1 MTKETNKNSKE
12 GTKLKLILSLLEFC
26 LKDKIKNYKRAIEK
40 NMKLNIEGLNRKTLY
55 IYIYIYWKIK
65 LKINKTLIKTKMIK
79 IKTKIMNPET
89 PTTMRG
95 FEGTREK
102 WKKIDNWW

>member
-1 MTKETNKNSKE
+1 M
-12 GTKLKLILSLLEFC
+12 
-26 LKDKIKNYKRAIEK
+26 DKIKNYKRAIEK

-55 IYIYIYWKIK
+55 IYIYIYIYIYWKIK
-65 LKINKTLIKTKMIK
+65 LKINKTLIKEKMIK

-89 PTTMRG
+89 PRRMRS